1 MSEHL
6 SQNLAAPV
14 PDVPEP
20 AKTDDSAAKISGIAL
35 FKRTTWC
42 RPFIKPVDETS
53 CIYRNIITPLMDLT
67 TVEHNLWA
75 GKYDVESFKFYDD
88 LFIMHSNSIHNIQ
101 RSRFDAYVFF
111 QFNNGIS
118 KPPHDLNKL
127 DFALAQIG
135 AKLPMKNLLMFVE

>member
-1 MSEHL
+1 ML
-6 SQNLAAPV
+6 DCFVSQA
-14 PDVPEP
+14 
-20 AKTDDSAAKISGIAL
+20 
-35 FKRTTWC
+35 WC

-75 GKYDVESFKFYDD
+75 GKYDVEVSKFYDD
-88 LFIMHSNSIHNIQ
+88 LFIMHSNSICNIQ
-101 RSRFDAYVFF
+101 RSRFDAYVFC